1 MANEETD
8 ETMNAL
14 EKGND
19 VEVVEEGQVTVVIMA
34 YPFVSSGRFKS
45 KKWMDIDLFKRRR
58 PGVPIQNGAAVE

>member
-34 YPFVSSGRFKS
+34 YPFVSSGIS
-45 KKWMDIDLFKRRR
+45 QPLEI
-58 PGVPIQNGAAVE
+58 